1 MKKDSIIKK
10 SSSLPQE
17 KKNMHTFQLYLQRS
31 TNQKSNRRVQKLY
44 ISKNPPPRPWP
55 PPLSSFSVVASP
67 LSIAQKKKP

>member
-1 MKKDSIIKK
+1 
-10 SSSLPQE
+10 
-17 KKNMHTFQLYLQRS
+17 MHTFQLYLQQS

-67 LSIAQKKKP
+67 PSIAQKKKP